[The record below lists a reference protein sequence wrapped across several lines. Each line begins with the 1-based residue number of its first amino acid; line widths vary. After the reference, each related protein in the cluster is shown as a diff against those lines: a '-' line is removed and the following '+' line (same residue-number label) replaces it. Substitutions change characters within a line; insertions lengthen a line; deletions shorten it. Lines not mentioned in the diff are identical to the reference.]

1 MEKHDTLPENDIIK
15 CLEWLVNYID
25 GDRRGIAIA
34 EARPKKWRS
43 MKNIAK
49 FRLPPDG
56 ESFVQH
62 LLWANYQAEIWYNFA
77 TPHYPPNPLDRGY
90 FQEGSLVLPT
100 PHTQHTTPHSR
111 ILLETV
117 FPQKNQKMSQI
128 PQVTIVVLQV
138 TIVIL

>member
-62 LLWANYQAEIWYNFA
+62 LLWANYQAGIWYNFA

-100 PHTQHTTPHSR
+100 PHTQHTTPHAR
-111 ILLETV
+111 IPLETV
-117 FPQKNQKMSQI
+117 FPQKNQKMI
-128 PQVTIVVLQV
+128 KFLR
-138 TIVIL
+138 